1 MSEWSTSNT
10 ITAIGY
16 LVTVVAMWV
25 NNRMEVAHLRKEF
38 DAHIEATRGEGQEI
52 ALLRQSLATIEKA
65 MARIEQKI
73 DSLH

>member
-1 MSEWSTSNT
+1 MDNWTISNT
-10 ITAIGY
+10 LTAIGY

-25 NNRMEVAHLRKEF
+25 NSRMEIAHLRKEF
-38 DAHIEATRGEGQEI
+38 DAHIEATLGEGKEI

-65 MARIEQKI
+65 IARIEQKI